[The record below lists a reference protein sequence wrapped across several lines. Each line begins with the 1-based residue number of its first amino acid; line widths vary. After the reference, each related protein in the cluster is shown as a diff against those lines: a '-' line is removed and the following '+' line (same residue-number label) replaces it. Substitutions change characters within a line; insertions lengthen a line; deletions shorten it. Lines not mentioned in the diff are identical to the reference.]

1 MRVGANAR
9 IEASGIICNVLLG
22 IDVGNTHTVL
32 GVYESG
38 RWNAWRVHTNTART
52 EDEHYILL
60 RTLLGAVGLPEVIT
74 GVVICSVVPAL
85 EEPLRQ
91 MSRRWLQREPLF
103 VSSQLDLGFQI
114 DYEPPTAVGADR
126 LANAVAGVSLF
137 GKPVIVVDFGTAT
150 TLDAVSRAGV
160 YVGGAILPGVEL
172 MLESLAGR
180 TARLPR
186 IAIEGTCQPIG
197 KSTPESLRSG
207 VILGSVGAIE
217 HLVNLFKCELGDDA
231 QVIATG
237 GLAERFAPHCPSV
250 QRVEPMLTLEGLR
263 ILWERHSREVL

>member
-1 MRVGANAR
+1 M
-9 IEASGIICNVLLG
+9 LLG
-22 IDVGNTHTVL
+22 VDVGNTHTVL

-38 RWNAWRVHTNTART
+38 RWRAWRVHTNPART

-60 RTLLGAVGLPEVIT
+60 RSLLQAAGLEEPIT
-74 GVVICSVVPAL
+74 GVAVCSVVPAL

-91 MSRRWLQREPLF
+91 LARRWLSCEPLF
-103 VSSQLDLGFQI
+103 VSASIDLGLEI
-114 DYEPPTAVGADR
+114 GYEPPTAVGADR
-126 LANAVAGVSLF
+126 LANAVAAVHHF

-150 TLDAVSRAGV
+150 TLDAVSREGV

-186 IAIEGTCQPIG
+186 IAIEGVCHPIG

-207 VILGSVGAIE
+207 VLLGSVGAIE
-217 HLVNLFKCELGDDA
+217 HLLHMFRQELGADA
-231 QVIATG
+231 RVVATG
-237 GLAERFAPHCPSV
+237 GLAERFAPSCPSI

-263 ILWERHSREVL
+263 ILWERHHREVV

>member
-1 MRVGANAR
+1 M
-9 IEASGIICNVLLG
+9 LLG

-38 RWNAWRVHTNTART
+38 RWRAWRVHTNAART

-60 RTLLGAVGLPEVIT
+60 RSLLQAEGLDKAIS
-74 GVVICSVVPAL
+74 GVAICSVVPAL

-91 MSRRWLQREPLF
+91 LARRWLDCEPLF
-103 VSSQLDLGFQI
+103 VSCSTDLGLQI

-126 LANAVAGVSLF
+126 LANAVAATHHF
-137 GKPVIVVDFGTAT
+137 GAPVIVLDFGTAT
-150 TLDAVSRAGV
+150 TLDAVSRERV

-186 IAIEGTCQPIG
+186 IAIEGACQPLG

-217 HLVNLFKCELGDDA
+217 HLIRLFKQELGDEA

-237 GLAERFAPHCPSV
+237 GLATRFAPHCPSI

-263 ILWERHSREVL
+263 ILWERHHREVL

>member
-1 MRVGANAR
+1 
-9 IEASGIICNVLLG
+9 VLLG

-38 RWNAWRVHTNTART
+38 RWRAWRVHTNTART

-60 RTLLGAVGLPEVIT
+60 RSLLQAEGLNEAIS
-74 GVVICSVVPAL
+74 GVAICSVVPAL

-91 MSRRWLQREPLF
+91 LARRWLGCEPLF
-103 VSSQLDLGFQI
+103 VSSSIDLGLQV

-126 LANAVAGVSLF
+126 LANAVAAVHHF

-150 TLDAVSRAGV
+150 TLDAVSRENV

-186 IAIEGTCQPIG
+186 IAIEGACHPIG

-217 HLVNLFKCELGDDA
+217 HLIRQFKQELGDEA

-237 GLAERFAPHCPSV
+237 GLAARFAPHCLSI

-263 ILWERHSREVL
+263 ILWERYHREVV

>member
-1 MRVGANAR
+1 M
-9 IEASGIICNVLLG
+9 LLG

-32 GVYESG
+32 GVCESG
-38 RWNAWRVHTNTART
+38 RWRAWRVHTNTART

-60 RTLLGAVGLPEVIT
+60 RSLLQAEGLEESIA
-74 GVVICSVVPAL
+74 GVAICSVVPAL

-91 MSRRWLQREPLF
+91 LSRRWLGCEPLF
-103 VSSQLDLGFQI
+103 VSSQLDLGI
-114 DYEPPTAVGADR
+114 RVDYEPPTAVGADR
-126 LANAVAGVSLF
+126 LANAVAAVHHF

-150 TLDAVSRAGV
+150 TLDAVSREGV

-186 IAIEGTCQPIG
+186 IALEGACHPIG

-207 VILGSVGAIE
+207 VLLGSVGAIE
-217 HLVNLFKCELGDDA
+217 HLLRLFKQELGNDA
-231 QVIATG
+231 TVVATG
-237 GLAERFAPHCPSV
+237 GLAERFAPNCPTI

-263 ILWERHSREVL
+263 ILWEYHHREVV

>member
-1 MRVGANAR
+1 M
-9 IEASGIICNVLLG
+9 LLG

-38 RWNAWRVHTNTART
+38 RWHAWRVHTNPART

-60 RTLLGAVGLPEVIT
+60 RSLLQAEGLHEPIE
-74 GVVICSVVPAL
+74 GVAICSVVPAL

-91 MSRRWLQREPLF
+91 LARRWLGCEPLF
-103 VSSQLDLGFQI
+103 VSSEIDLGI
-114 DYEPPTAVGADR
+114 RVDYEPPTAVGADR
-126 LANAVAGVSLF
+126 LANAVAAVHHF
-137 GKPVIVVDFGTAT
+137 GKPIIVVDFGTAT
-150 TLDAVSRAGV
+150 TLDAVSREQV

-186 IAIEGTCQPIG
+186 IALEGACHPIG

-207 VILGSVGAIE
+207 VVLGSTGAIE
-217 HLVNLFKCELGDDA
+217 HLVRLFKQELGDDA

-237 GLAERFAPHCPSV
+237 GLAGRFAPYCPSI

-263 ILWERHSREVL
+263 ILWERHRREVV

>member
-1 MRVGANAR
+1 
-9 IEASGIICNVLLG
+9 VLLG

-38 RWNAWRVHTNTART
+38 RWRAWRVHTNAART

-60 RTLLGAVGLPEVIT
+60 RSLLQAEGLHEAIS
-74 GVVICSVVPAL
+74 GVAICSVVPAL

-91 MSRRWLQREPLF
+91 LARRWLGCEPLF
-103 VSSQLDLGFQI
+103 VSSSIDLGIQI
-114 DYEPPTAVGADR
+114 EYQPPTAVGADR
-126 LANAVAGVSLF
+126 LANAVAAVHHF
-137 GKPVIVVDFGTAT
+137 GAPVIVVDFGTAT
-150 TLDAVSRAGV
+150 TLDAVSRERV

-186 IAIEGTCQPIG
+186 IAIEGACQPLG

-217 HLVNLFKCELGDDA
+217 YLIRLFKQELGDEA

-237 GLAERFAPHCPSV
+237 GLATRFAPHCPSI

-263 ILWERHSREVL
+263 ILWERHHREVI

>member
-1 MRVGANAR
+1 
-9 IEASGIICNVLLG
+9 VLLG

-32 GVYESG
+32 GVYEAG
-38 RWNAWRVHTNTART
+38 RWHAWRVHTNPART

-60 RTLLGAVGLPEVIT
+60 RSLLQAEGLTAPIT
-74 GVVICSVVPAL
+74 GVAICSVVPAL

-91 MSRRWLQREPLF
+91 LARRWLGCEPLF
-103 VSSQLDLGFQI
+103 VSAVLDLGI
-114 DYEPPTAVGADR
+114 RVDYEPPSAVGADR
-126 LANAVAGVSLF
+126 LANAVAGVHYF
-137 GKPVIVVDFGTAT
+137 GMPVIVVDFGTAT
-150 TLDAVSRAGV
+150 TLDAVSREGI

-186 IAIEGTCQPIG
+186 VALEGACHPIG

-217 HLVNLFKCELGDDA
+217 HLVRLFKQELGDA
-231 QVIATG
+231 PVVATG
-237 GLAERFAPHCPSV
+237 GLAARVAPHCPSI
-250 QRVEPMLTLEGLR
+250 QHVEPMLTLEGLR
-263 ILWERHSREVL
+263 ILWERHHREVV

>member
-1 MRVGANAR
+1 M
-9 IEASGIICNVLLG
+9 LLG

-32 GVYESG
+32 GIYESG
-38 RWNAWRVHTNTART
+38 CWHAWRVHTNTART
-52 EDEHYILL
+52 EDEHYIVLRSLL
-60 RTLLGAVGLPEVIT
+60 QAEGLNEAIS
-74 GVVICSVVPAL
+74 GVAICSVVPPL

-91 MSRRWLQREPLF
+91 LARRWLGCEPLV
-103 VSSQLDLGFQI
+103 VSSSIDLGLQI

-126 LANAVAGVSLF
+126 LANAVAAMHHF
-137 GKPVIVVDFGTAT
+137 GEPVIVVDFGTAT
-150 TLDAVSRAGV
+150 TLDAVSRERV

-186 IAIEGTCQPIG
+186 IAIEGVCHPIG

-217 HLVNLFKCELGDDA
+217 HLIRLFKQELGNEA

-237 GLAERFAPHCPSV
+237 GFAARFAPHCPSI
-250 QRVEPMLTLEGLR
+250 QHVEPMLTLEGLR
-263 ILWERHSREVL
+263 ILWERYYREVL